1 MSDDM
6 RFNTL
11 EQIQKL
17 WAGLDRDGREAHL
30 DWTKRQCAT
39 CWTRGQVGGR
49 QGQWNLV
56 RRLL

>member
-39 CWTRGQVGGR
+39 CGRAGRWEGGR
-49 QGQWNLV
+49 ANL
-56 RRLL
+56 RPWASN